1 LLVLLV
7 RSNVCT
13 MNANDVSDV
22 LNARKVRKLMGE
34 EDARDVVND
43 AFVVESRREV
53 GEFQSY
59 EEFLRL
65 EGLVR
70 VGRVNY
76 DCVKVDLLVD

>member
-1 LLVLLV
+1 
-7 RSNVCT
+7 

-22 LNARKVRKLMGE
+22 LNARKVGKLMGE

-70 VGRVNY
+70 VGRVDY